1 MLQRTLF
8 YHAAD
13 ERSLWKNEREK
24 LKWMT
29 MSILLLW
36 HWELVIVTYNV
47 QKKRLNPFF
56 RLQEASEVLKKF
68 VLGVWSDNF
77 TAAFIVNFIVTV
89 FVRDIEAIQNK
100 VLQSV
105 CELEQLVQWMKRSR
119 VVLICM
125 TSDVANLPEG
135 PPI

>member
-1 MLQRTLF
+1 
-8 YHAAD
+8 
-13 ERSLWKNEREK
+13 
-24 LKWMT
+24 
-29 MSILLLW
+29 
-36 HWELVIVTYNV
+36 LVIVTYNV

-105 CELEQLVQWMKRSR
+105 CELEQLVQ
-119 VVLICM
+119 
-125 TSDVANLPEG
+125 
-135 PPI
+135 